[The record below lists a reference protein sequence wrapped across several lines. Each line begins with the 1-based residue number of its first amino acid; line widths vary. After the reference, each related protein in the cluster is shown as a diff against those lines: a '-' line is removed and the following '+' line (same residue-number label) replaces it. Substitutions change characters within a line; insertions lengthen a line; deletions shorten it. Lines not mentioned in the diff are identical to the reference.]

1 MGVLPGH
8 PLAPG
13 AIQRLEGCHVEML
26 PDEVPLGEAEGVLQ
40 LAFGPG
46 PPAVARLDADAP
58 EPGLVLGF
66 GVQRVGPA
74 LRPALGEEGLREPP
88 VPECLVE
95 DHEDIDL
102 VLVEEPP
109 AGEQEAAVV
118 VLDPH
123 EEQVAEQGEA
133 DLALDVDL
141 PERIRLGGGR
151 SRAPSTAPGGR
162 AGSADRRRRRRG

>member
-1 MGVLPGH
+1 M
-8 PLAPG
+8 
-13 AIQRLEGCHVEML
+13 
-26 PDEVPLGEAEGVLQ
+26 
-40 LAFGPG
+40 
-46 PPAVARLDADAP
+46 
-58 EPGLVLGF
+58 VLGF

-151 SRAPSTAPGGR
+151 SRAPSTAAGGR